1 MALGW
6 MNISNLSFN
15 SLLLLERVQIEWLFL
30 SVPERAL
37 YVALKANPI
46 VKWYFE
52 HKCPEINDR
61 LQSIMENRAYDFS
74 ATATREAELS
84 IMEKIEDWL
93 VYAVNP
99 SIYDNQE
106 FLKWDS
112 FELLSLA
119 DYNGKVVLDIG
130 AGTGRLAFAVASR
143 AKAVY
148 CVEPV
153 GNMREYIKKKANQYK
168 VTNVYAV
175 DGLITNIP
183 FADGF
188 SEITM
193 AGHVFGD
200 ELEKE
205 YAELMR
211 VTKSK
216 GKIIL
221 CPGNI
226 DKDNEIHSFL
236 LARGFDWSRFEEP
249 TDGIKRKYWK
259 ERGFD

>member
-6 MNISNLSFN
+6 MDISDLSFN

-37 YVALKANPI
+37 YVALQANPI

-52 HKCPEINDR
+52 HKCPEINDK
-61 LQSIMENRAYDFS
+61 LQSIMENTTYDLS
-74 ATATREAELS
+74 AAAAREAEVS
-84 IMEKIEDWL
+84 IMKKIEDWL
-93 VYAVNP
+93 VYAVDP
-99 SIYDNQE
+99 SIYDSQE

-112 FELLSLA
+112 CELLSLA
-119 DYNGKVVLDIG
+119 DYEGKVVLDVG
-130 AGTGRLAFAVASR
+130 AGTGRLAFTVAGR

-153 GNMREYIKKKANQYK
+153 GNMREYIKTKAHQNK

-175 DGLITNIP
+175 DGLITDIP
-183 FADGF
+183 FADDF

-200 ELEKE
+200 DLEKE

-211 VTKSK
+211 VTKRK

-221 CPGNI
+221 CPGNS
-226 DKDNEIHSFL
+226 DKDNEIHRFL
-236 LARGFDWSRFEEP
+236 LARGFDWSRFGEP

-259 ERGFD
+259 EKDSD